1 MIFGHPSNYVTSGF
15 DSYKKV
21 NSALEGDYYSTAML
35 VKILDENTF
44 EKKKWTYKE
53 SVAYVRDESKFE
65 KFDAKFPYKEKKV
78 LPSQEEFYIYSHSSL
93 K

>member
-1 MIFGHPSNYVTSGF
+1 M
-15 DSYKKV
+15 
-21 NSALEGDYYSTAML
+21 
-35 VKILDENTF
+35 
-44 EKKKWTYKE
+44 KKKWAYKE
-53 SVAYVRDESKFE
+53 SVTYVRDESKIE